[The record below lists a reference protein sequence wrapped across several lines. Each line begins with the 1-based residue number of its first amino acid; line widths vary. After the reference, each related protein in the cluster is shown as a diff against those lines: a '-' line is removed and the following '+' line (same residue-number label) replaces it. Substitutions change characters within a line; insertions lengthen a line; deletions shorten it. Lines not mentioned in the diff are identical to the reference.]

1 MLIKTMHDACSLS
14 HPPVAWAQVAGMVS
28 SIGLITL
35 GKADVFDFLLSCFDG
50 FWYATF
56 CFIFIF
62 VPILIITQP
71 CSKAVRHCIE
81 AALPKQVPMFFKS
94 LLANKDGYWVLKT
107 SKNSHHSERG
117 KKTKRCFDVPE
128 WEQALSLSLRFGYF
142 GTVCILFIYKCL
154 SYDTDL
160 EEWFYVISTQAGNDI
175 AYDVYH

>member
-94 LLANKDGYWVLKT
+94 LLANKDGY
-107 SKNSHHSERG
+107 
-117 KKTKRCFDVPE
+117 
-128 WEQALSLSLRFGYF
+128 
-142 GTVCILFIYKCL
+142 
-154 SYDTDL
+154 
-160 EEWFYVISTQAGNDI
+160 
-175 AYDVYH
+175 